1 LFAGMWAQSQRG
13 RRRNPAFHRYQPTA
27 RIAHREQD
35 GGFNIRTYPPVKC
48 VALPAVAAFRP
59 ASDTRPE
66 TIFANSSRVRRNASA
81 GSVPPLIVCFARI
94 AGTYNAAI
102 RSPPS
107 DESPAN
113 DSGSANA
120 TGNSYCPVCTRTPPL
135 AHTADSAALICD
147 DVTATVTAG
156 RWRSHDSE
164 IAFGDTSDHAASA
177 TASASR

>member
-1 LFAGMWAQSQRG
+1 
-13 RRRNPAFHRYQPTA
+13 
-27 RIAHREQD
+27 
-35 GGFNIRTYPPVKC
+35 C
-48 VALPAVAAFRP
+48 VALPAVAALRP

-66 TIFANSSRVRRNASA
+66 TIFANSSRVRRDASA
-81 GSVPPLIVCFARI
+81 GSAPPLIVCFARI

-177 TASASR
+177 TASASRRSEEHTSELQSRFDLVCRLLLEKKTPRPHCHIGRAHR